1 MALTRHLLA
10 LALAACIVA
19 GAACSS
25 RAKDD
30 GESGAPRLTLV
41 GRIAS
46 IPPHRNF
53 VLIES
58 YGPWQVPTG
67 TILTTRGTDGR
78 TANLRVTGE
87 SINPYA
93 AADLQ
98 SGDAAVGDAVYQL
111 PKPTPTP
118 APTPAATPTP
128 EPDATHEPEPE
139 PPVPTPE
146 TT

>member
-1 MALTRHLLA
+1 MALTRHLLP
-10 LALAACIVA
+10 LALAACIIA
-19 GAACSS
+19 GPACSS
-25 RAKDD
+25 RANDD
-30 GESGAPRLTLV
+30 GQSGPPRLTLV

-67 TILTTRGTDGR
+67 TILTTRGTDSR

-87 SINPYA
+87 SINQYA

-118 APTPAATPTP
+118 TPAATPTP
-128 EPDATHEPEPE
+128 EPDISPEPEPE
-139 PPVPTPE
+139 SPEATPE
-146 TT
+146 TR